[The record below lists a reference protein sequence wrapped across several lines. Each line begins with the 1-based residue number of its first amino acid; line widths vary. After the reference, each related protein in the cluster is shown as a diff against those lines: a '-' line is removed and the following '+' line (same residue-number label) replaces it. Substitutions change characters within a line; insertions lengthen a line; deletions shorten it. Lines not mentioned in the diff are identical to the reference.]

1 MLKISDESY
10 ERVTDIIEDIG
21 YCCVTEDDY
30 TEWEDIASSSVGSFM
45 DELDNEQFK
54 MTCEALREYIE
65 DKYYSDKNMALGVKA
80 AFERYLRERID
91 YLDGYAIPN
100 ALRSLDEGEEFED
113 TDIAVYRKA
122 VERQLEIAQNMDL

>member
-1 MLKISDESY
+1 MLRISDESY
-10 ERVTDIIEDIG
+10 ERVTEIIEDIG

-45 DELDNEQFK
+45 DELDTEQFK

-65 DKYYSDKNMALGVKA
+65 DKYYSDKNMALGVKT

-100 ALRSLDEGEEFED
+100 AVSSLNEGEELED
-113 TDIAVYRKA
+113 TDIAVYRRVVK
-122 VERQLEIAQNMDL
+122 RQLEIAQNMDL